1 MNLSLPLFFVILFS
15 AVYTAV
21 TGMTIFNS
29 KYKIDNTEEIF
40 FNASDREDI
49 YNDYINSNFSVAIVI
64 IIATIIFII
73 AVTKLNV
80 SLLVIYIYCIFM
92 LFFSCF
98 YFGIIGAL
106 TYKIASLDS
115 NYFSRQA
122 IMDFI
127 YSFLLLFLGIIIIV
141 NGKIK
146 NRRLLPSQN
155 LPVRQTR

>member
-80 SLLVIYIYCIFM
+80 SLLVIYIY
-92 LFFSCF
+92 
-98 YFGIIGAL
+98 
-106 TYKIASLDS
+106 
-115 NYFSRQA
+115 
-122 IMDFI
+122 
-127 YSFLLLFLGIIIIV
+127 
-141 NGKIK
+141 
-146 NRRLLPSQN
+146 
-155 LPVRQTR
+155 

>member
-15 AVYTAV
+15 SVYTAV

-49 YNDYINSNFSVAIVI
+49 YNDYIYSNFYLSIVI
-64 IIATIIFII
+64 ILATIIFII
-73 AVTKLNV
+73 AVTKFKV
-80 SLLVIYIYCIFM
+80 SLLVLYIYCIFM
-92 LFFSCF
+92 LFFACF
-98 YFGIIGAL
+98 YFGIIGTL

-122 IMDFI
+122 IMDFV
-127 YSFLLLFLGIIIIV
+127 YSFLLLFLGIIIII
-141 NGKIK
+141 NGKTK
-146 NRRLLPSQN
+146 NLRLLPYQN
-155 LPVRQTR
+155 PLVR